1 MGHASPQRQR
11 KAFDYGQFRT
21 HFWGWLILT
30 RLGNFVSAYT
40 TDAVNVT
47 PNFVFFAGALAAL
60 TTVTGCDRE
69 RILAFATTTGTP
81 NDAGGDVRDAAGT
94 PNDAGQGF
102 GTPTM
107 VPGLRN
113 DTDEVQDP
121 SLTFEGLELYFSSPR
136 GATSDIWVSRRTVA
150 TDPWGPSTLV
160 AELSSPQAD
169 GDPSVS
175 VDGLIMYFTSDRG
188 GDGRRV
194 YSSRRRTR
202 DTPWETP
209 ARVDLGTSIND
220 ESPGLDRGQLTLV
233 FGSQRGTSAVPHLF
247 TATRPDASAAWQN
260 VTEVTAVNSAWQD
273 TDPALFAEG
282 RGLAFASRRLTQGG
296 ASDLFEASRTD
307 TGTPFASSLAAI
319 TSLNTNFSEEDPWL
333 SEDGRHILFTSNRD
347 GRYRIYEAFR

>member
-1 MGHASPQRQR
+1 
-11 KAFDYGQFRT
+11 
-21 HFWGWLILT
+21 
-30 RLGNFVSAYT
+30 
-40 TDAVNVT
+40 
-47 PNFVFFAGALAAL
+47 
-60 TTVTGCDRE
+60 
-69 RILAFATTTGTP
+69 
-81 NDAGGDVRDAAGT
+81 
-94 PNDAGQGF
+94 
-102 GTPTM
+102 M

-175 VDGLIMYFTSDRG
+175 VDGLIMYLTSDRG
-188 GDGRRV
+188 GDGRRL
-194 YSSRRRTR
+194 YSCRRRTR

-209 ARVDLGTSIND
+209 VRVDLGTSNED

-233 FGSQRGTSAVPHLF
+233 FGSQRGTSANPHLF
-247 TATRPDASAAWQN
+247 MATRPDASAAWQN

-296 ASDLFEASRTD
+296 ASDLFEASRAD
-307 TGTPFASSLAAI
+307 TSTPFASSLAPI
-319 TSLNTNFSEEDPWL
+319 TGLNTTDFSEEDPWL